1 MEDFMNE
8 FEKKVEYYRQKKAKN
23 ISLAVMLYI
32 LSVVVLLS
40 FVCFWGAAILGVISM
55 LTMIAVATGIIVFTV
70 LSIPKDVLHALS
82 ENEYSEII
90 EEKDGTKLIYK
101 SSCGRSASVIEKSI
115 LNLYWLVVTI
125 IYLGVSFSSGA
136 WHITW
141 LIWLIAT
148 AIEQAL
154 KIIFTLKDGNLNN
167 YKRVE
172 DNSNQ

>member
-1 MEDFMNE
+1 MNE
-8 FEKKVEYYRQKKAKN
+8 FEQKVEYYRQKKAKN

-90 EEKDGTKLIYK
+90 EEKDGTKVIYK
-101 SSCGRSASVIEKSI
+101 S
-115 LNLYWLVVTI
+115 N
-125 IYLGVSFSSGA
+125 
-136 WHITW
+136 
-141 LIWLIAT
+141 
-148 AIEQAL
+148 
-154 KIIFTLKDGNLNN
+154 
-167 YKRVE
+167 
-172 DNSNQ
+172 